1 MKQTN
6 KQTNKVLLVKQT
18 NNIAEHCSCG
28 GGNKRSHASLATAGE
43 ERITKQTEIKKY
55 WRKKRKGQRSEYV
68 LISMPFTGNDLIHFK
83 MSLVIFL
90 TERLDVI
97 VKLIIIEGITSAMGW
112 FGRFV

>member
-1 MKQTN
+1 MIWQTNKKVLLVKQTN

-18 NNIAEHCSCG
+18 NNIAEHCSGG

-68 LISMPFTGNDLIHFK
+68 LISMPFPGSFSELEMISLI
-83 MSLVIFL
+83 
-90 TERLDVI
+90 
-97 VKLIIIEGITSAMGW
+97 
-112 FGRFV
+112 

>member
-1 MKQTN
+1 M
-6 KQTNKVLLVKQT
+6 
-18 NNIAEHCSCG
+18 
-28 GGNKRSHASLATAGE
+28 ATAGE

-97 VKLIIIEGITSAMGW
+97 AKLILIGGITSVMGW

>member
-1 MKQTN
+1 M
-6 KQTNKVLLVKQT
+6 
-18 NNIAEHCSCG
+18 
-28 GGNKRSHASLATAGE
+28 ATAGE

-68 LISMPFTGNDLIHFK
+68 LISMPFPGNDLIHLK
-83 MSLVIFL
+83 MSLVFFL

-97 VKLIIIEGITSAMGW
+97 VNLIIIEGITSVMGW